1 MKKYLA
7 TLLLLCMACV
17 LITGCKDGE
26 AQQRG
31 AGNPKT
37 QASDVAQKEKID
49 VDLTTLGSTLVY
61 AEVYSMVNNPDE
73 YFGKTIKM
81 NGPYYASFFDETG
94 LYYHYVIVEDATACC
109 QGGLEFI
116 WTGDHVYP
124 DDYPE
129 EKSSI
134 EVTGVFGSYEE
145 LGRTYYY
152 LAVDDIAI
160 LE

>member
-1 MKKYLA
+1 MKKHLSA
-7 TLLLLCMACV
+7 LLLLC
-17 LITGCKDGE
+17 LICAFATGCKDSQPQIAVVPE
-26 AQQRG
+26 
-31 AGNPKT
+31 
-37 QASDVAQKEKID
+37 DVKKVD
-49 VDLTTLGSTLVY
+49 VDLTTLGSTMVY
-61 AEVYSMVNNPDE
+61 AEVTSMMNNPDD

-81 NGPYYASFFDETG
+81 SGPYAVAFYNETG

-116 WTGDHVYP
+116 WNGDHVYP

-134 EVTGVFGSYEE
+134 EVEGVFGSYEE